1 MSNAIIY
8 TFVYA
13 FIQITIGFITLAWW
27 KAITGEDPESSVT
40 CSIVMMTVASLIT
53 AVWFL
58 WIKWAEVSRNWIRTR
73 PWSVIC
79 WSVVASLGLLVP
91 SVWLQEHMPEMP
103 NLAED
108 LFEGLMANQWGYV
121 VIGLVAP
128 LVEELVFRGAVLRSL
143 LQWSDNQWVCISISA
158 AIFGLIHAN
167 PAQMPHAFAVGWLLG
182 WMYYRTG
189 SIIPG
194 VVYHWVNNSVAFAI
208 GHIMIAIDPASRG
221 DITLAQM
228 FGSDVRVLMAVGF
241 SLMIFLPAIYQL
253 NIRMK
258 RA

>member
-1 MSNAIIY
+1 MKKALFYTIIFAAIQM
-8 TFVYA
+8 A
-13 FIQITIGFITLAWW
+13 IGA
-27 KAITGEDPESSVT
+27 
-40 CSIVMMTVASLIT
+40 IVMACWKLIT
-53 AVWFL
+53 HENPTNSVPCVIADVIVIALFL
-58 WIKWAEVSRNWIRTR
+58 KLKWAEVSRNWIRTR

-208 GHIMIAIDPASRG
+208 GHIMIAIDPASKG

-241 SLMIFLPAIYQL
+241 SLMILLPAIYQL
-253 NIRMK
+253 NMRMK